1 MDIDKIKKLAGI
13 KTSGDYL
20 KIIQT
25 DKKLRGDS
33 SDDSI
38 DTDVPDELD
47 SEITS
52 LDDIDAEER
61 NNAEDAQKDSGDT
74 QQLISSTYDTLRQ
87 LTWEFV
93 DNFFINMETMFGANI
108 TNDFINNKYSEEN
121 YFDKDQSDISK
132 WVEENIKT

>member
-20 KIIQT
+20 KIIST

-33 SDDSI
+33 EESI
-38 DTDVPDELD
+38 DAPDELD

-52 LDDIDAEER
+52 FDDIDAEER
-61 NNAEDAQKDSGDT
+61 NKAEDGPKDSTGVEE
-74 QQLISSTYDTLRQ
+74 LINSTYETLRQ

-93 DNFFINMETMFGANI
+93 DNFFIDMETMFGANI

-121 YFDKDQSDISK
+121 YIDKNQSDISK